1 MRLRWTTGALA
12 DLESHWQFLAER
24 SVDHA
29 DRVEARINDRADALK
44 RFPYLGRLDKR
55 TGTRFLSIPDIQFLI
70 DYRIDDDEVRILQ
83 VWSTKQDRGGS
94 T

>member
-1 MRLRWTTGALA
+1 LRLRWTTGALA
-12 DLESHWQFLAER
+12 DLENHWQFLAER

-29 DRVEARINDRADALK
+29 DRVEARINDRADTLK

-70 DYRIDDDEVRILQ
+70 DYHIDDDEVRILQ
-83 VWSTKQDRGGS
+83 VWSTRQGRGGS
-94 T
+94 A

>member
-1 MRLRWTTGALA
+1 MGLRWTAGALA
-12 DLESHWQFLAER
+12 DLETQWQYLAER

-29 DRVEARINDRADALK
+29 DRVEARINDRAGALK

-55 TGTRFLSIPDIQFLI
+55 SGTRFLSIPDIQFLI

-83 VWSTKQDRGGS
+83 VWSTRQDRGGS
-94 T
+94 A